1 MGSTHPST
9 GAAPL
14 GESCSTHA
22 NPSTQACASS
32 LRSALWRVLANYG
45 LNTAP
50 NGYRSGELACVAT
63 PDVLTEGRY
72 AESGVGLVLSGAVEY
87 RGVYGAALAAPGA
100 IVFGNIGEP
109 FSCAHL
115 DHTESR
121 RLVFFFGADF
131 MDAIADSAGVDR
143 ARFPIVA
150 LPPSR
155 ETAAL
160 AALMRDAALGEDGA
174 AYDMGASALRLSN
187 GVTEAPELSVA
198 TRRRV
203 HAAVRY
209 IHEHF
214 AEPCTL
220 DELAT
225 IAGLS
230 RYHFARLFRTVAG
243 APPNQ
248 YVLHTRLLAA
258 ARLLETT
265 GTPIARIA
273 LDVGFNDLSHFNA
286 SFKAALGRTPSA
298 WR

>member
-1 MGSTHPST
+1 MLDH
-9 GAAPL
+9 
-14 GESCSTHA
+14 
-22 NPSTQACASS
+22 
-32 LRSALWRVLANYG
+32 YG

-50 NGYRSGELACVAT
+50 NGFRAGELACVAAT
-63 PDVLTEGRY
+63 DARTEGRY
-72 AESGVGLVLSGAVEY
+72 AETGIGLVLTGAVEY
-87 RGVYGAALAAPGA
+87 SGPDGAALAAPGA
-100 IVFGNIGEP
+100 IIFGNRSDP
-109 FSCAHL
+109 FSCIHL

-131 MDAIADSAGVDR
+131 MDEIADSAGVDR

-160 AALMRDAALGEDGA
+160 AALMRDAAHGEESA
-174 AYDMGASALRLSN
+174 AYDVGASALRLSN
-187 GVTEAPELSVA
+187 GVSEAPKLSVA

-220 DELAT
+220 DELAAT
-225 IAGLS
+225 AGLS
-230 RYHFARLFRTVAG
+230 RYHFARLFRAVAG

-265 GTPIARIA
+265 PTPIARIA

-286 SFKAALGRTPSA
+286 SFKAAFGRTPSA